1 MPALFFKIT
10 SVLSILWT
18 LSWASPGLAAEARK
32 IKIGVLQTGSQ
43 DFVHTVMERQKLLQK
58 YNIPYERI
66 GFLNPP
72 ALHIMIAEKSV
83 DIGYGGLTAMARARA
98 EGKGTLVFFG
108 IFSPVNAVL
117 VLKDS
122 PFKSL
127 ADLRGKRVGNFGG
140 LGSATTSIIMA
151 IAKIRGRGVRLLFH
165 DFFLSMGSVNGARQN
180 TLRVQMNCCRDP

>member
-1 MPALFFKIT
+1 MHMPQSFLKASCFVTL
-10 SVLSILWT
+10 LWMF
-18 LSWASPGLAAEARK
+18 SWA
-32 IKIGVLQTGSQ
+32 
-43 DFVHTVMERQKLLQK
+43 FVHTVMERQKLLQK

-66 GFLNPP
+66 GILNPP

-83 DIGYGGLTAMARARA
+83 DIGYGGLTAMARARS

-122 PFKSL
+122 PVKSL

-140 LGSATTSIIMA
+140 PGSATTSIIMA
-151 IAKIRGRGVRLLFH
+151 IAKRWYGL
-165 DFFLSMGSVNGARQN
+165 D
-180 TLRVQMNCCRDP
+180 LRRDLELIPAPGPALAGL